1 MIIQRY
7 LGGFYELY
15 FEEVK
20 IRFLVH
26 QSLIGK
32 DTRSMILQFMD
43 NGTLPDRVTATL
55 EDHVVCFQPDANLQE
70 STHFHGEALPDYF
83 WFAL

>member
-15 FEEVK
+15 FEEVQ

-26 QSLIGK
+26 QNLIGK
-32 DTRSMILQFMD
+32 DTRSMILEFMD
-43 NGTLPDRVTATL
+43 NGTLPDCVTATL

-70 STHFHGEALPDYF
+70 STHF
-83 WFAL
+83 